1 MRNELNL
8 WNCIIREGKKKIVD
22 PLQIRDKDYI
32 FNNIY
37 LYLTLI

>member
-1 MRNELNL
+1 MKNELNL
-8 WNCIIREGKKKIVD
+8 WNCIIREGKKIVE
-22 PLQIRDKDYI
+22 PLQIRDKYYI